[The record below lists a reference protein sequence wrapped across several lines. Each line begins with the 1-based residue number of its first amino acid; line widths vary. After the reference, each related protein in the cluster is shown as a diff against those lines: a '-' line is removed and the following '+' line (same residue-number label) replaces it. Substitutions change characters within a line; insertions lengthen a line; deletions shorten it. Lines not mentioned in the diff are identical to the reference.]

1 MQLHERLRVTM
12 ALYNVRPRELA
23 RRVGLDEGYISR
35 ILAGKQACPP
45 ATLTRLI
52 MAIHADVL
60 REERP
65 KAAA

>member
-1 MQLHERLRVTM
+1 MQLHERLKISM
-12 ALYNVRPRELA
+12 ALYGVRPRELA
-23 RRVGLDEGYISR
+23 RRVGVNEGYISR

-45 ATLTRLI
+45 ATLTKLI
-52 MAIHADVL
+52 LAIHADIL